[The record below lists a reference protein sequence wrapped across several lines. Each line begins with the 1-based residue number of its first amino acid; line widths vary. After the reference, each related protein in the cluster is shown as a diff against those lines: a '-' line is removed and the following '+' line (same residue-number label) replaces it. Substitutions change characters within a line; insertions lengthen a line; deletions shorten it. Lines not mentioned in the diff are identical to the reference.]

1 MNIMDPNT
9 LEYYDLNAEARR
21 LQAFSRDMEKAERLD
36 IAIQSAFNEHPVSR
50 YVKGLPVQS
59 PVYPAIE
66 YLRLAGS
73 EGTADHGDPDVVI

>member
-1 MNIMDPNT
+1 MNPHT
-9 LEYYDLNAEARR
+9 LEHYDLNAEARR
-21 LQAFSRDMEKAERLD
+21 IRSLNRELERAERFD
-36 IAIQSAFNEHPVSR
+36 IAIQSAFNEHPVTR
-50 YVKGLPVQS
+50 YVRNLPVQS